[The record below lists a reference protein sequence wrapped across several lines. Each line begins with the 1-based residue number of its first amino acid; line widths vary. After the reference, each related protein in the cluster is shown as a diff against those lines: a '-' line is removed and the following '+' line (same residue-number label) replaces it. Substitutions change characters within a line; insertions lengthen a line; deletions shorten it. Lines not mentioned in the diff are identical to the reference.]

1 MNNNMATKKKI
12 EKTDMLEGFDY
23 MTISIYA
30 LRVGKNSKEWRIAY
44 GLVTP
49 APEKMPKPIVS
60 GSTQL
65 GSCEFEKK
73 NEKLS
78 IRKVIWSGERDIVLG
93 IYEDLV
99 NGISLKSSYQKWGVD
114 ITDFDYDVSFT
125 QESNYEKWGQEPI
138 LNGQLSFTQTVQ
150 MIDPAKLF
158 EKEGKIPDD
167 IEKALGTLEA
177 YLKGQTQ
184 LPFGEQYDHVGNL
197 EIVVAPD
204 RDAAGKPLVEY
215 LWEKGTPF
223 VQHVLIHSGLIEA
236 DDVLTVNVVSNEE
249 GRIIRDS
256 IERIVIKAASDLE
269 LKYDFEK
276 CPDSIKIKIWRERKG
291 ETMVI
296 SDVLRHF
303 LKRICITAGVMGGKM
318 NITTE
323 WLKNI
328 RKMVP
333 EKMRTKVD
341 EAMTIERSESMH
353 SSIGEPEKRRVYR
366 KKPQKSN
373 DEFFPKGWDA
383 IEEEHGLLSFLEWF
397 RGKAKNAQSVF
408 LQDPYF
414 EDVAMYFLASASINS
429 EYTVLTQTQLRTNPD
444 GTNKKVEEEE
454 EGKRKEKIVSVIK
467 ANPRMFAPLK
477 LVVKDIPI
485 THNVLHDRYLIFD
498 YGEGNV
504 EAYTLSNS
512 LQGATNKVP
521 LLITQIGDA
530 AFEKVQKHI
539 METMKREGGETL
551 YNYEER
557 TSERGDVELDKV
569 ADGGF
574 LKWLDCQKEIMKGG
588 KVDHILYDI
597 REWRT
602 YDKLATL
609 GYFLADMADDEAYG
623 ILQNLENEMR
633 KDAYWIATLKDFILK
648 GHYSN
653 YPVGYIHCPYRGAI
667 HNDATALMGL
677 KYDQIVTCYNAH
689 FLDYIGSEGHSY
701 GVWGQYFAARLLLR
715 LSLTEYVDV
724 LRQLRPTLLG
734 IHTDKTV
741 EPCYKVSVM
750 LMTELMEYDYWN
762 KSDVVMTALMSEQ
775 DTWLRGA
782 GALIFLHKAQDAS
795 FNCNNFRNLVSDEEV
810 VTLSHAAWGMKP
822 SPAHVDVFY
831 DWLVDAFAKKGDS
844 VYFKKCLCEDVL
856 GESHFTEDKAGYVK
870 HVVLPL
876 IAKGLVKKDE
886 ISKQMIEALFAKSI
900 SGDET
905 VKVREVL
912 PVCLPVVDGDISL
925 LYDLSNDV
933 FTQYKERV
941 KKLALKN
948 EDKLFNVATECI
960 NLRVILMRLIQHYE
974 GKTNSVIDAIK
985 PLLAE
990 LDKSLDEFG
999 LERSKRMFEY

>member
-1 MNNNMATKKKI
+1 
-12 EKTDMLEGFDY
+12 MLVRFDY

-49 APEKMPKPIVS
+49 APDKLPNPIVT

-73 NEKLS
+73 NERLS

-99 NGISLKSSYQKWGVD
+99 NGVSLKSSFLKWGVD
-114 ITDFDYDVSFT
+114 TSIFDYDVIFT

-138 LNGQLSFTQTVQ
+138 LNGQLSFTQTIQ
-150 MIDPAKLF
+150 MIDPARLF

-223 VQHVLIHSGLIEA
+223 VQHVVIHKELTEA
-236 DDVLTVNVVSNEE
+236 DDVLTVNVVSEE
-249 GRIIRDS
+249 DGRIVRDS
-256 IERIVIKAASDLE
+256 IERIEIENASDLE
-269 LKYDFEK
+269 LKYEFEK

-296 SDVLRHF
+296 SDISRHF
-303 LKRICITAGVMGGKM
+303 LKRICFTAGVMGGKM

-323 WLKNI
+323 WLTNI

-341 EAMTIERSESMH
+341 EAMTIERSENMQL
-353 SSIGEPEKRRVYR
+353 IVGEPEKRRVYR

-373 DEFFPKGWDA
+373 DAFFPKGWDTE
-383 IEEEHGLLSFLEWF
+383 EEEHGMLSFLEWF
-397 RGKAKNAQSVF
+397 RGKAKKAQSVF

-414 EDVAMYFLASASINS
+414 EDVAMYFLASANISS

-444 GTNKKVEEEE
+444 GTNKTMEEKE
-454 EGKRKEKIVSVIK
+454 EGQRKEKIVGGIK

-485 THNVLHDRYLIFD
+485 THNVLHDRYLVFD

-530 AFEKVQKHI
+530 AFEKVQQHI
-539 METMKREGGETL
+539 IETMSREGVETL
-551 YNYEER
+551 YNYAER
-557 TSERGDVELDKV
+557 TSERGNVELEKV
-569 ADGGF
+569 ADGDF
-574 LKWLDCQKEIMKGG
+574 LKWLDSQKEIMKAG
-588 KVDHILYDI
+588 KVDHILNDI
-597 REWRT
+597 RKWRT

-609 GYFLADMADDEAYG
+609 GCFLADMADDEACG
-623 ILQNLENEMR
+623 ILHNLKSEMR
-633 KDAYWIATLKDFILK
+633 KEAYWIATLKQFILK

-653 YPVGYIHCPYRGAI
+653 YPVGYIHCPYKGAI
-667 HNDATALMGL
+667 HHDATALMGQE
-677 KYDQIVTCYNAH
+677 YDQIVTCYNAH

-701 GVWGQYFAARLLLR
+701 GVWGQYFAAKLLLR

-724 LRQLRPTLLG
+724 LKQLRPTLLG
-734 IHTDKTV
+734 IHTDKTI

-762 KSDVVMTALMSEQ
+762 KSDAVMTALMSEH
-775 DTWLRGA
+775 DAWLRGA

-795 FNCNNFRNLVSDEEV
+795 FNCNSYRYLVTDEEV

-822 SPAHVDVFY
+822 APAHVDVLY
-831 DWLVDAFAKKGDS
+831 DWLVDAFVKKSDAG
-844 VYFKKCLCEDVL
+844 YFIKYLCENVL
-856 GESHFTEDKAGYVK
+856 GESHCIEDKAGYVE

-876 IAKGLVKKDE
+876 IAKGFVKKDE
-886 ISKQMIEALFAKSI
+886 ISKHMIEALFAKSI
-900 SGDET
+900 SGGET
-905 VKVREVL
+905 FKVREVL
-912 PVCLPVVDGDISL
+912 PTCLPVVDGDISL
-925 LYDLSNDV
+925 LYDLSNET
-933 FTQYKERV
+933 FKNYKERV
-941 KKLALKN
+941 KKIALKN
-948 EDKLFNVATECI
+948 EDELFNAAKECI
-960 NLRVILMRLIQHYE
+960 NLRVILMHLTQQYE
-974 GKTNSVIDAIK
+974 GKANSVIDAIK
-985 PLLAE
+985 LLLAE
-990 LDKSLDEFG
+990 LDTNLDEFG
-999 LERSKRMFEY
+999 LGRTKRMFEY